1 MLYIDE
7 TYRTLIED
15 MNEGAV
21 TTSADGTILYANKA
35 FSEMMQ
41 RAPEG
46 IVGASMDQ
54 YVASADRDTFKALF
68 QQGFQER
75 GEGEIALNA
84 AEGPDVPVYASA
96 NAVTLQGEQVL
107 CIALTDLTEQKRQAA
122 VLQSERLSRAILQTA
137 GEAIV
142 VCDMDGRIIRA
153 NNAARKFAETPVLLK
168 PFDEVFH
175 LQRAPQDHHKP
186 PSPFSVSQV
195 LQGDPLC
202 GEEIILRQANKE
214 ERFFLLSAT
223 HLESQESMIGCV
235 LILTDTTELKKLE
248 RELAAERE
256 QLSVTLLSIGDAVI
270 VTDVEGKVVLMNRVG
285 ESLTGWS
292 QEAALGQP
300 LPEVFHIINEQTREP
315 CENPVEKALKSG
327 AIVGLAND
335 TVLVSRD
342 GTEKI
347 IADSGSPIFSGGGDV
362 VGVVLVFRDIT
373 EHKRAEMVLQE
384 NQRRL
389 STLMRNL
396 PGMAYRCLNKPGWPM
411 DFVSEGCLA
420 LTGYSAIEL
429 TTNLLYGDLIHPQD
443 RQGVR
448 DIIRES
454 VHKGEPFVMEYR
466 LRNREGRERW
476 VWERGQAVGE
486 NSDGTTILEGFVSDI
501 TDRKE
506 AEQEVRSLGRFP
518 EENPSPILRIEQDGT
533 VLYANKAGERLLKAF
548 DSGIGQGAPPKWCRW
563 VGEAMATGAH
573 LEYEVAYETQTF
585 SFDLA
590 PVKEGGYVNWYGTD
604 ISERKEAE
612 RALEERERL
621 LNEVG
626 SIARIGG
633 WEMELER
640 GGKATWTKGIYD
652 IVEIEPGEPIPGFDD
667 HVEWYLPEYR
677 EMIRKKMEDLIETRV
692 PAQFEAVL
700 RTKRGNLKWCQAFG
714 EAVERGG
721 KVVKLRGTFQD
732 MTERRR
738 LENQLRQAQKMESI
752 GTLAG
757 GIAHDF
763 NNILA
768 AVMGYT
774 EMALGD
780 APRGSTLKANLEEV
794 FRGGKRAAD
803 LVRQILAFSR
813 LSDQE
818 RKPLQVAPLVKEAL
832 KLLRSSLPASIE
844 LRSHMETDLHHV
856 LADPTQ
862 IHQITMNLCTNAAHA
877 MRKDGGILDVHLTQ
891 VEIDAGSIGHY
902 RDITPG
908 TYLKLTVSD
917 TGHGMSPQTLE
928 RAFEPYFTTKEKGRG
943 TGMGLS
949 VVHGIVKAYGGT
961 IEADSEPGK
970 GATFDVYLPAE
981 KGQARE
987 GEQEKAATPLPTGKE
1002 RILFVDDEPTLVDLG
1017 KLRLERLGYKV
1028 TSRTSSAEAL
1038 EVFKAKPEAFDLV
1051 ITDMTMP
1058 EMSGDRLAQEIMT
1071 VRHDMPVILCTGY
1084 SDQISRELAEEMG
1097 IKAFVMKPMV
1107 MQDLA
1112 ETARRIL
1119 DDQMAKEPSS
1129 PGPARKA

>member
-1 MLYIDE
+1 MSREGKSKEELLKEMDE
-7 TYRTLIED
+7 LERRLEDAEEALKAIRNGEVDAIYVEGPEGDQLFTLKGADQTYRTLIED

-21 TTSADGTILYANKA
+21 TTTADGTILYANKA
-35 FSEMMQ
+35 FSEMIQ

-46 IVGASMDQ
+46 IVGTSIERYIAP
-54 YVASADRDTFKALF
+54 AGKDTFEAIF
-68 QQGFQER
+68 QQGFEQR
-75 GEGEIALNA
+75 GEGEIALNS
-84 AEGPDVPVYASA
+84 AEGRDVPVYVST
-96 NAVTLQGEQVL
+96 NTVSLQGEKVL
-107 CIALTDLTEQKRQAA
+107 CIAVTDLREQKRQAA
-122 VLQSERLSRAILQTA
+122 ILQSERLSRAILQTA
-137 GEAIV
+137 GEAIL
-142 VCDMDGRIIRA
+142 VCDNDGRIIRA
-153 NNAARKFAETPVLLK
+153 NSAAQEFAEAPLLLK
-168 PFDEVFH
+168 PFDDVFH
-175 LQRAPQDHHKP
+175 LQMAPKDHHKP
-186 PSPFSVSQV
+186 ASPFSVVQV
-195 LQGDPLC
+195 LQGDPLY
-202 GEEIILRQANKE
+202 GEEIMLRQENKD

-223 HLESQESMIGCV
+223 HLQSEESTVGCV
-235 LILTDTTELKKLE
+235 LVLTDKTRSKQLE
-248 RELAAERE
+248 MALEAERRR
-256 QLSVTLLSIGDAVI
+256 LAVTLSSIGDAVI
-270 VTDVEGKVVLMNRVG
+270 AADLKARIVLMNRVA

-292 QEAALGQP
+292 EEEAIGHSLH
-300 LPEVFHIINEQTREP
+300 EVFHAVNEKTREP
-315 CENPVEKALKSG
+315 CEDPVQNVLETGKT
-327 AIVGLAND
+327 IGLARD
-335 TVLVSRD
+335 TLLVSRD
-342 GTEKI
+342 GTERS
-347 IADSGSPIFSGGGDV
+347 IADSGAPIFDKDGNTF
-362 VGVVLVFRDIT
+362 GVVLVFRDVT
-373 EHKRAEMVLQE
+373 ESKRAEE
-384 NQRRL
+384 A
-389 STLMRNL
+389 LM
-396 PGMAYRCLNKPGWPM
+396 
-411 DFVSEGCLA
+411 
-420 LTGYSAIEL
+420 
-429 TTNLLYGDLIHPQD
+429 
-443 RQGVR
+443 
-448 DIIRES
+448 ES
-454 VHKGEPFVMEYR
+454 
-466 LRNREGRERW
+466 
-476 VWERGQAVGE
+476 
-486 NSDGTTILEGFVSDI
+486 
-501 TDRKE
+501 
-506 AEQEVRSLGRFP
+506 
-518 EENPSPILRIEQDGT
+518 
-533 VLYANKAGERLLKAF
+533 
-548 DSGIGQGAPPKWCRW
+548 
-563 VGEAMATGAH
+563 
-573 LEYEVAYETQTF
+573 
-585 SFDLA
+585 
-590 PVKEGGYVNWYGTD
+590 
-604 ISERKEAE
+604 
-612 RALEERERL
+612 ERL

-626 SIARIGG
+626 SIAQIGG
-633 WEMELER
+633 WETDLER
-640 GGKATWTKGIYD
+640 GGKATWTKGTYD
-652 IVEIEPGEPIPGFDD
+652 IVEIEPTYSIPGSDD

-677 EMIRKKMEDLIETRV
+677 EMIRKKMEDLIETKV
-692 PAQFEAVL
+692 PMQFEAML
-700 RTKRGNLKWCQAFG
+700 KTKKGNLKWCQALG

-732 MTERRR
+732 ITERKR
-738 LENQLRQAQKMESI
+738 LEDQLRQAQKMESI

-813 LSDQE
+813 LSDHE

-844 LRSHMETDLHHV
+844 LRSHIESDLHHV

-877 MRKDGGILDVHLTQ
+877 MRQDGGILHVDLTQ
-891 VEIDAGSIGHY
+891 VELDADAVGQFT
-902 RDITPG
+902 DITPG

-961 IEADSEPGK
+961 IKADSEPGK
-970 GATFDVYLPAE
+970 GATFDVYLPAKRGE
-981 KGQARE
+981 ARE
-987 GEQEKAATPLPTGKE
+987 REEAVASLPTGKE

-1071 VRHDMPVILCTGY
+1071 LRHDMPVILCTGY

-1097 IKAFVMKPMV
+1097 IKAFVMKPTA

-1119 DDQMAKEPSS
+1119 DDQMVKEPPS
-1129 PGPARKA
+1129 PGPVLVTDDNVSSQSIGQTREHGGGKATKPGTVRKA